1 MHLTPDILAA
11 TYDWLRA
18 LPPFRR
24 WGLPPA
30 DEVEFHVIRSSK
42 VFADCRVMTD
52 RKVRIRVSGNNLAH
66 TATLARVMAHEMCH
80 VRADYQG
87 ERTQHGRLWR
97 RAADQV
103 CRQHGFDPKEF

>member
-24 WGLPPA
+24 WGLPPS
-30 DEVEFHVIRSSK
+30 DEVEFHVTSARK
-42 VFADCRVMTD
+42 TFADCLVRD
-52 RKVRIRVSGNNLAH
+52 GRVRIRVSSANMAH
-66 TATLARVMAHEMCH
+66 TTTLVRVMAHEMCH
-80 VRADYQG
+80 VRADLQG
-87 ERTQHGRLWR
+87 EKTTHGRLWR

-103 CRQHGFDPKEF
+103 CRLHGYDPKEF